1 MIFSFS
7 LKYWIIKFI
16 EKLPLLQII
25 IYNNLS
31 KFKFLFPHDKDY
43 LALKL
48 LFKVNEKRDF
58 IDVGGNIGLSVIG
71 FRELG
76 FTKNKILIFEPDIY
90 LINSYLKKL
99 NKYYKNLLIYKFGL
113 SNKNEEKIL
122 FKAFYKNKLFHFNNS
137 FDKNYI
143 KNKIKQNYPK
153 KFKQFHFNTQKFN
166 LKKFDNLK
174 LNTNACFVK
183 IDVEGFDH
191 KVIDGMKNFIK
202 QNKPVLLIE
211 YNHSN
216 FIYIYKKIK
225 IDYDC
230 YRFDIEKNF
239 LIKLNNKNINK
250 LLKGSILEEK
260 YSKNSV
266 NLFYI
271 HKTFKLPH
279 FDLDIKKI

>member
-16 EKLPLLQII
+16 EELPLLQIF

-48 LFKVNEKRDF
+48 LFKINEKRDF

-76 FTKNKILIFEPDIY
+76 FTKNKILIYEPDID
-90 LINSYLKKL
+90 LINSYLNKL
-99 NKYYKNLLIYKFGL
+99 NKYYRNLLIYKFGL

-137 FDKNYI
+137 FDKKYI
-143 KNKIKQNYPK
+143 KNKIKHNYPK
-153 KFKQFHFNTQKFN
+153 KFKQFYFNTQKFS

-174 LNTNACFVK
+174 LKTNACFIK

-191 KVIDGMKNFIK
+191 NVIYGMYNFIK
-202 QNKPVLLIE
+202 KNKPVMLVE
-211 YNHSN
+211 YNNSN
-216 FIYIYKKIK
+216 FKYIYNKLK
-225 IDYDC
+225 IDYYC
-230 YRFDIEKNF
+230 YIYDIEKNN
-239 LIKLNNKNINK
+239 LRRLQKSDITKLKMGK
-250 LLKGSILEEK
+250 ILESK

-266 NLFYI
+266 NIFYI
-271 HKTFKLPH
+271 NKN
-279 FDLDIKKI
+279 KKIKNN

>member
-16 EKLPLLQII
+16 EELPLLQIFV
-25 IYNNLS
+25 YDNLS

-48 LFKVNEKRDF
+48 LFKKNEKRDF

-76 FTKNKILIFEPDIY
+76 FKKNKIIIFEPDTY
-90 LINSYLKKL
+90 LVNKYLKKIK
-99 NKYYKNLLIYKFGL
+99 KYYKNLFIYKFGL
-113 SNKNEEKIL
+113 SNRNEEKIL
-122 FKAFYKNKLFHFNNS
+122 FKAFYKNKFFHFNNS
-137 FDKNYI
+137 FDEEYI

-153 KFKQFHFNTQKFN
+153 KFIKFHFNSQKFK

-174 LNTNACFVK
+174 LKTNACFVK

-191 KVIDGMKNFIK
+191 NVIYGMYNLIK
-202 QNKPVLLIE
+202 KNKPVLLIE
-211 YNHSN
+211 YNKSN
-216 FIYIYKKIK
+216 FKDIYNRLK
-225 IDYDC
+225 IDYYC
-230 YRFDIEKNF
+230 YMYDIESNNLRRLKKKD
-239 LIKLNNKNINK
+239 IKK
-250 LLKGSILEEK
+250 LQMGKILEKK

-266 NLFYI
+266 NVFYVN
-271 HKTFKLPH
+271 KL
-279 FDLDIKKI
+279 KKIENYS

>member
-16 EKLPLLQII
+16 EEFPLLQIF

-48 LFKVNEKRDF
+48 LFKTNERKDF
-58 IDVGGNIGLSVIG
+58 IDVGGNIGLSAIG

-76 FTKNKILIFEPDIY
+76 FKKNKILIYEPDIY
-90 LINSYLKKL
+90 LINIYLKKL
-99 NKYYKNLLIYKFGL
+99 KKYYNNLIINNFGL
-113 SNKNEEKIL
+113 SNRNEEKIL
-122 FKAFYKNKLFHFNNS
+122 FKAFYKNKFFHFNNS

-153 KFKQFHFNTQKFN
+153 KFKKFYFNKQKFK

-174 LNTNACFVK
+174 IKTNACFIK

-191 KVIDGMKNFIK
+191 NVIYGMTKFIK
-202 QNKPVLLIE
+202 KNKPVLLVE
-211 YNHSN
+211 YNDSN
-216 FIYIYKKIK
+216 FKYIYNQLK
-225 IDYDC
+225 IDYYC
-230 YRFDIEKNF
+230 YIYDIEENN
-239 LIKLNNKNINK
+239 LIRLQKRDITKLKMGK
-250 LLKGSILEEK
+250 ILENK

-266 NLFYI
+266 NIFFI
-271 HKTFKLPH
+271 SKNKNFKSNL
-279 FDLDIKKI
+279 